1 VTLEA
6 LGNIGDFVGG
16 IAVIITLVYLALQ
29 VRQNTQQIRHA
40 VLASQ
45 STSYHESAQQGWEAI
60 LEVAKD
66 PEFARLLATGSRDL
80 SALSEDERIRMLA
93 LFSPILSSLEI
104 QLHLYESGQIHPEL
118 WDMAFLNS
126 APLLSSPGFL
136 ELVRMRRGP
145 LSDRLYELLR
155 GESAA

>member
-16 IAVIITLVYLALQ
+16 IAVVVTLVYLALQ
-29 VRQNTQQIRHA
+29 IRQNTRQIEHA

-66 PEFARLLATGSRDL
+66 PEFAQILAKGSQDL
-80 SALSEDERIRMLA
+80 STLSEEERVRMFA

-104 QLHLYESGQIHPEL
+104 QLHLHESGQIHRDL

-126 APLLSSPGFL
+126 APLLSSPGVL
-136 ELVRMRRGP
+136 ELVRRRRGP
-145 LSDRLYELLR
+145 LSDRLYALLK